1 MARQTSTKFASYFD
15 TLMRYYVVNYRDASP
30 QLILRYAHRSPNF
43 GKTTQGT
50 HVSFEGNLC
59 IKNFEQLSFN
69 FLI

>member
-1 MARQTSTKFASYFD
+1 MARQTSTKFASHFD

-50 HVSFEGNLC
+50 Q
-59 IKNFEQLSFN
+59 IKTGTKTMRKKAIL
-69 FLI
+69 LIFP